1 MQLPSATTIGV
12 AIAATG
18 VAILDQALQLG
29 SLEALAEALQLGS
42 LEALA
47 EALAELDHAL
57 QSPSPEAAA
66 EVAVLVTVFETRIV
80 LESVVVMTAG
90 VLSEDQ
96 ADQVLTGS
104 LAWTDTVIHSVLVE
118 VMVSVTQALHV

>member
-1 MQLPSATTIGV
+1 MQLPSVPATGV

-18 VAILDQALQLG
+18 VATLDQALQLG
-29 SLEALAEALQLGS
+29 SLEALAES
-42 LEALA
+42 LA

-57 QSPSPEAAA
+57 QSPSLEGAA
-66 EVAVLVTVFETRIV
+66 ELAVLVTVFETTIV
-80 LESVVVMTAG
+80 LESVVVKTAG

-96 ADQVLTGS
+96 ADQVFSGS
-104 LAWTDTVIHSVLVE
+104 LVWTDTVIHSVLVE

>member
-1 MQLPSATTIGV
+1 MQLPSAAATGV

-29 SLEALAEALQLGS
+29 SLEALGEALAEPDHAFQLGS
-42 LEALA
+42 LEAA
-47 EALAELDHAL
+47 AEL
-57 QSPSPEAAA
+57 
-66 EVAVLVTVFETRIV
+66 AVLVTVFETRIV

-96 ADQVLTGS
+96 ADQVLPGS
-104 LAWTDTVIHSVLVE
+104 LAWTVTVIHCVLVE
-118 VMVSVTQALHV
+118 VTVSVTQALHV